1 MYLKCQDLKKS
12 KKSKKVT
19 WANEILFG
27 SPLLEVNE
35 FEIDGK
41 NHLTHYAH
49 TPNNPRTAEEK
60 ARKKAERKARAEE
73 KARKL
78 AEQLKAEARPQGKPP
93 PIPPREG
100 KPPLLPPQKPPPLPP
115 RKDQDGKVFQST
127 IAQLLH
133 PSKNL
138 DGSKIDES

>member
-19 WANEILFG
+19 WANEIIFG

-41 NHLTHYAH
+41 SHLTHYAH
-49 TPNNPRTAEEK
+49 TPNNPRTPEEK

-78 AEQLKAEARPQGKPP
+78 AEQKAQAQ
-93 PIPPREG
+93 G
-100 KPPLLPPQKPPPLPP
+100 KPPLLPPNKPPPLPP
-115 RKDQDGKVFQST
+115 RTDQDGKVFQST
-127 IAQLLH
+127 IF
-133 PSKNL
+133 
-138 DGSKIDES
+138 